1 MRAILACI
9 VVCTLFASGTIYAQ
23 AGYPQPSDTYVNDFA
38 NVLSADV
45 ETYLREQLGAVENG
59 SDIEMSVVTINSVN
73 DYGTDAGSFEAFAT
87 GLFNAWGIGDAAR
100 DNGVLLL
107 VAVADR
113 DVRVE
118 LGAGY
123 ELAQDGDAQDI
134 LVENV
139 LPYFRRFDYES
150 GVFNGVRALI
160 NEFTGTLPPMP
171 EELSVG
177 SPQATATQPSSQP
190 SPDPLVI
197 GGIIAA
203 GAIGVLVV
211 RRLLRG
217 SEASTAAHEGA
228 PDGYQAAALEQE
240 MREAYERDPQAA
252 AARYQGADDTSGVWD
267 LFKGHED
274 DDADDDHRRSARAPR
289 FSRSS
294 RSSGSSS
301 RRSGFGGGKS
311 RGGGASGKW

>member
-1 MRAILACI
+1 MRAILACL

-23 AGYPQPSDTYVNDFA
+23 AGYPPPSDTYVSDFA

-45 ETYLREQLGAVENG
+45 ETYLREQLAAVENG
-59 SDIEMSVVTINSVN
+59 SDIEMSVVTINSVK
-73 DYGTDAGSFEAFAT
+73 DYRTDAGSFEAFAT

-123 ELAQDGDAQDI
+123 DLARDGDAQDI
-134 LVENV
+134 LDENL
-139 LPYFRRFDYES
+139 LPYFRRYDYES
-150 GVFNGVRALI
+150 GIFNGVRALI
-160 NEFTGTLPPMP
+160 SEFTGTLPPMP
-171 EELSVG
+171 EELSIG
-177 SPQATATQPSSQP
+177 SPQATATQPSTQP

-217 SEASTAAHEGA
+217 TDASTAAYEGSPA
-228 PDGYQAAALEQE
+228 GYQAEALEQE

-252 AARYQGADDTSGVWD
+252 AARYQGVDDTSGAWD
-267 LFKGHED
+267 LFKGRED
-274 DDADDDHRRSARAPR
+274 DDADDHRGSARAPR
-289 FSRSS
+289 SSRSS